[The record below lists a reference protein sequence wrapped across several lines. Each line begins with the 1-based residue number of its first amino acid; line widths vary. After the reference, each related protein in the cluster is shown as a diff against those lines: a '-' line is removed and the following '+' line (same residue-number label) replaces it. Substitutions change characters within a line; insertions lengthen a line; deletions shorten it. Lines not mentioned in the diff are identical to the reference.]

1 MKLKERYRWRARSDC
16 DWGTTYPTPYR
27 GHVWREEFKYRGE
40 AKRRW
45 AVSIDGRNDVF
56 YSEYWESKHRAIEK
70 AQQAAGFKVVL
81 DPEIN
86 VHPVPHGTE
95 PWSRWV

>member
-1 MKLKERYRWRARSDC
+1 MKLLERYRWRARTDC
-16 DWGTTYPTPYR
+16 DWGTPDPTPYR
-27 GHVWREEFKYRGE
+27 GHIWREEFEYRGE

-56 YSEYWESKHRAIEK
+56 HSEYWESKHRAIEK
-70 AQQAAGFKVVL
+70 AQEAAGSKVVL
-81 DPEIN
+81 EPEIN
-86 VHPVPHGTE
+86 VHPVPHGTQ